1 MNRKKKKLNWAI
13 AAANQIEQVKI
24 LLDSLTQ
31 LSKSLNSLILT
42 LYPCTILLTLTQ
54 EGTLHTL
61 IG

>member
-1 MNRKKKKLNWAI
+1 MNRKKKNLNWAI
-13 AAANQIEQVKI
+13 TAANQIERVKI

-42 LYPCTILLTLTQ
+42 LCPYTVILALTQ
-54 EGTLHTL
+54 EGTLYTL